1 MAVLEH
7 TESPMAIRFWD
18 NRKGG
23 IMDYRVAIVGAGIS
37 GLAAAY
43 TLKKSGF
50 SAVVFE
56 KESFPGGRMSSETVN
71 GCIIDKGAYTIPDF
85 YKVMPRLLGEL
96 GLQPRLVKTP
106 ATSSTFLEGKEY
118 QSKVGSPSD
127 FMKYKLLSLNN
138 KLDVMKLF
146 LYSQSLGKA
155 LDLDHPSRKTY
166 ELEQETAAEYLLKNY
181 NEEVLERI
189 GYPVFCE
196 LFLGN
201 PECNS
206 KLAFLATL
214 ANLTKFSIYT
224 FDGGMGTLPDYLAGT
239 LDVRLNTPVLR
250 IRKKTPGDFYEIL
263 TRDGKERSFLCDAV
277 ILAAPLPAVVEL
289 LEDVPEEMK
298 ASLRAIEY
306 TPSLVTVWGLGKHY
320 QGHSMINTFLR
331 KDAQVIG
338 TVVCDDVK
346 APNRVPDGKGLATA
360 ILNEV
365 SSRSLFDAPD
375 DKIHASV
382 LPEMDR
388 VFPGFSEQVLFA
400 RTYRWKHAVVQ
411 LPPGALA
418 KKHSLRKSIE
428 ETFGRIYVASDSLYH
443 TTLETS
449 LQTGITAAQKIIDTL
464 PH

>member
-1 MAVLEH
+1 
-7 TESPMAIRFWD
+7 
-18 NRKGG
+18 
-23 IMDYRVAIVGAGIS
+23 MDYRVAIVGAGIS

-43 TLKKSGF
+43 TLKHAGLSP
-50 SAVVFE
+50 VVFE
-56 KESFPGGRMSSETVN
+56 KESFPGGRMSSEIVD
-71 GCIIDKGAYTIPDF
+71 GCIIDKGAYTVPGF
-85 YKVMPRLLGEL
+85 YKGLRRFLAEL
-96 GLQPRLVKTP
+96 NLQQRLVKTP

-118 QSKVGSPSD
+118 QVKVGSPSE
-127 FMKYKLLSLNN
+127 FMKYKLLSFNN
-138 KLDVMKLF
+138 KVDVMKLF

-155 LDLDHPSRKTY
+155 LDLDRPSRKTY

-189 GYPVFCE
+189 AYPIFCE

-206 KLAFLATL
+206 KLAFLAAL
-214 ANLTKFSIYT
+214 VNLTRFSIYT

-250 IRKKTPGDFYEIL
+250 IRKKTSRDSYEII
-263 TRDGKERSFLCDAV
+263 TKNGKEKPFAGDAV
-277 ILAAPLPAVVEL
+277 ILATPLPAAADL
-289 LEDVPEEMK
+289 LEDAPDEMK
-298 ASLRAIEY
+298 ESLRAIEY
-306 TPSLVTVWGLGKHY
+306 TPSIVTVWGLGKRY
-320 QGHSMINTFLR
+320 QGRSMINNFLR
-331 KDAQVIG
+331 KDARVIG

-346 APNRVPDGKGLATA
+346 APNRVPDGKSLATA

-365 SSRSLFDAPD
+365 SSRSFFDAPD

-388 VFPGFSEQVLFA
+388 VFPGFSEQVLFE
-400 RTYRWKHAVVQ
+400 RTYRWEHAAVQ

-418 KKHSLRKSIE
+418 KKLSLRKSIE
-428 ETFGRIYVASDSLYH
+428 ATLGRIYVASDSLYR

-464 PH
+464 PHC